1 MRPRRPCQARQCTIV
16 ISGGMHAFPHR
27 GTAQVG
33 YLYLTDAPRLH
44 QLMAHLGISGDAS
57 EGRAAIS
64 L

>member
-1 MRPRRPCQARQCTIV
+1 MIV
-16 ISGGMHAFPHR
+16 PTHPHHSP
-27 GTAQVG
+27 AQVG

-44 QLMAHLGISGDAS
+44 QLMRHLGISGDAS